1 MRPRAN
7 DVIVKCRH
15 NGTLGIMAQNT
26 YLYTLFFS
34 LLAITL
40 HLKLEFDYIT
50 FKLSIIKATHVLLLT
65 SHVSPG
71 FAFLKNCRSNKWENG
86 PWPTH

>member
-26 YLYTLFFS
+26 YLYTLFFFF
-34 LLAITL
+34 ARN
-40 HLKLEFDYIT
+40 YI
-50 FKLSIIKATHVLLLT
+50 
-65 SHVSPG
+65 
-71 FAFLKNCRSNKWENG
+71 AFEIGVWLYYI
-86 PWPTH
+86 